1 MSQKTLAYV
10 SAYQYY
16 ALTQAKTARER
27 TQFLTT
33 FQRVLEERI
42 PEDIEVQIKKIEFR
56 IDDRISIQLKGN
68 NADELKFVA
77 SIFKEL
83 TGEIMNANN
92 IPKNKPVVGQLT
104 SVGKVGFG
112 LFLDVGVEGPSREVL
127 IPLFKLRQQ
136 LANGEKKSTPEIIE
150 LYGFIDHL
158 PVEIIITKITY
169 EKKGK
174 PKLEGEFSER
184 FLEFLHMKVH
194 ERYEIIFTTG
204 VSRQMV
210 KKTIAKRG
218 HTVDILQIDRIG
230 PLETA
235 VICKPG
241 TTAAGIIAHIG
252 QFIPHCRMSIFKPA
266 RAQKYWKKF
275 VVEK

>member
-1 MSQKTLAYV
+1 MAQKSLAYV

-33 FQRVLEERI
+33 FQRVLEQRI
-42 PEDIEVQIKKIEFR
+42 PEDIEVKIKKIEFR
-56 IDDRISIQLKGN
+56 IDDRISIHLTGN

-83 TGEIMNANN
+83 TGETMNANN
-92 IPKNKPVVGQLT
+92 IPKRKPVVGQLT

-112 LFLDVGVEGPSREVL
+112 LFLDVGIEGPSKEVL
-127 IPLFKLRQQ
+127 IPLFRLRQQ
-136 LANGEKKSTPEIIE
+136 LVKGEKKSTPEIIE
-150 LYGFIDHL
+150 LYGFIDHM
-158 PVEIIITKITY
+158 PVEIEITKITY

-174 PKLEGEFSER
+174 PKIEGEFSER
-184 FLEFLHMKVH
+184 FLKFLHLRVH
-194 ERYEIIFTTG
+194 ERYEVIFTTG

-218 HTVDILQIDRIG
+218 HTVDIVQIDRIG

-252 QFIPHCRMSIFKPA
+252 QFIPHCRMSIFKPLKVQA
-266 RAQKYWKKF
+266 YWKKF
-275 VVEK
+275 VHEK

>member
-1 MSQKTLAYV
+1 MQKTLAYV

-33 FQRVLEERI
+33 FKRVLEERI
-42 PEDIEVQIKKIEFR
+42 PEDIEVKIKKIEFR
-56 IDDRISIQLKGN
+56 VDDRISIQLIGN
-68 NADELKFVA
+68 NTDELKFVA
-77 SIFKEL
+77 SLFKEL

-92 IPKNKPVVGQLT
+92 IPKNKPIVGQLT
-104 SVGKVGFG
+104 SVGKIGFG
-112 LFLDVGVEGPSREVL
+112 LFLDVGIEGPSKEVL
-127 IPLFKLRQQ
+127 IPLFRLRQQ
-136 LANGEKKSTPEIIE
+136 LVNGEKKSTAQIIE
-150 LYGFIDHL
+150 LYGFMDHMT
-158 PVEIIITKITY
+158 VEIEITKITY

-174 PKLEGEFSER
+174 PMIEGEFSDR
-184 FLEFLHMKVH
+184 FLKFLHLKVH
-194 ERYEIIFTTG
+194 ERHEIIFTTG
-204 VSRQMV
+204 ASRQMV

-218 HTVDILQIDRIG
+218 HSVDIVQIDRIG

-266 RAQKYWKKF
+266 RVSAFWKQISN
-275 VVEK
+275 EK

>member
-112 LFLDVGVEGPSREVL
+112 LFLDVGVEGPSKEVL

-136 LANGEKKSTPEIIE
+136 LVNGEKKSTPEIIE

-174 PKLEGEFSER
+174 PKIEGEFSER
-184 FLEFLHMKVH
+184 FLEFLHLKVH
-194 ERYEIIFTTG
+194 ERFEIIFTTG

-218 HTVDILQIDRIG
+218 HTVDILQIDRVG

-241 TTAAGIIAHIG
+241 TTAAGIISHIG
-252 QFIPHCRMSIFKPA
+252 QFIPHCRMSIFKPI
-266 RAQKYWKKF
+266 RVQKYWKKF
-275 VVEK
+275 VVER